1 MVGNGGETIANY
13 SSNISKLRFNFY
25 QRYFKNTKQMDLNL
39 CIRTS
44 VNVIFI
50 PVMKTTL
57 VVFYIED
64 VAKILHSLIYRI
76 AAN

>member
-1 MVGNGGETIANY
+1 
-13 SSNISKLRFNFY
+13 
-25 QRYFKNTKQMDLNL
+25 MDLNL